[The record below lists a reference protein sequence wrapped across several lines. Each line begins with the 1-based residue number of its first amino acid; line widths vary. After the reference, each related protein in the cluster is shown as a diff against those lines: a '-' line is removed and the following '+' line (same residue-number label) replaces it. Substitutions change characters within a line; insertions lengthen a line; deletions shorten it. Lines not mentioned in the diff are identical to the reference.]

1 MVSLL
6 SVKLVYYGEDQCMV
20 NIIRNHSAVGFPG
33 GSVGEEP
40 AYNAGDHLQ

>member
-6 SVKLVYYGEDQCMV
+6 SVKLVYFWEDQSMV

-33 GSVGEEP
+33 GSVGKES
-40 AYNAGDHLQ
+40 AYDAGDHLQ